1 MVILSEPLFPTQDN
15 NGHVYPIVSHSK
27 EELQNILDEEVQLK
41 RELSKMTIDTSKS
54 LSFIPIM
61 HGMFNI
67 FKEPQE
73 IEIENGGTNEQEDDN
88 TLQLISTGSLS
99 ILDESNQLNL
109 TTPAL
114 QVNVPEYR
122 AKRRKVEQI
131 LSGLLNPSTEHTSE
145 KEATPT
151 MTDDG
156 LEEDAQLTT
165 APSSPIQQTH
175 KPKGNDWHPGTETET
190 GVQVYEY
197 PARMVPVFA
206 TPGQI
211 EKVAEITESAKQN
224 DRLIGTDF
232 RKVIDYLN
240 FTLTDYDASIE
251 DAWSVSGKLIFIK
264 DFLNNLA
271 DKDMTIVILT
281 KGLGEETSM
290 YELIRECLKLAC
302 TRVGNVLDDDWNG
315 EYGVFVKTRKS
326 EEILRASEQQLF
338 THEADLIICLDIL
351 IEDNIESLSLI
362 NNKNQKKRPY
372 IVWLVTVGSLEERIF
387 RLMDEKKI
395 TFSQCNS
402 QLSELSMVA
411 NNWPQGSLED
421 GMTRNMLAAL
431 NLTSWLVD
439 YKGEC
444 EYQYRSKIELPN
456 SLLRTTPETSA
467 VAGSVVTTTTTTT
480 IAADEEASD
489 MELSSDIDTEESNR
503 QLNTEDT
510 RPVLSSQ
517 LLSFLE
523 NSIFP
528 TCDFIVNKKTTPEG
542 LDSNDV
548 ALATTIL
555 NTTGSNYINELKTLK
570 LEFEQKFNTIREKY
584 LEETKKTFF
593 RTE

>member
-1 MVILSEPLFPTQDN
+1 
-15 NGHVYPIVSHSK
+15 
-27 EELQNILDEEVQLK
+27 
-41 RELSKMTIDTSKS
+41 MTIDTSKS
-54 LSFIPIM
+54 LSLIPIM

-73 IEIENGGTNEQEDDN
+73 IDIENVRTNEQEDDN

-99 ILDESNQLNL
+99 ILDESNQLKL
-109 TTPAL
+109 TAPVL

-131 LSGLLNPSTEHTSE
+131 LSGLLNSFTERTSE

-175 KPKGNDWHPGTETET
+175 KPKGNDWYPDIEPET

-206 TPGQI
+206 TPGQV
-211 EKVAEITESAKQN
+211 EKLAEITEATKQN
-224 DRLIGTDF
+224 DRFIGTDF
-232 RKVIDYLN
+232 RKAIDYLN
-240 FTLTDYDASIE
+240 FTLTDYDASIK
-251 DAWSVSGKLIFIK
+251 DAWNVSGKLIFIK

-281 KGLGEETSM
+281 DGLGEETSM
-290 YELIRECLKLAC
+290 YELIRECLGFAC

-326 EEILRASEQQLF
+326 DEILRAPEQQLF
-338 THEADLIICLDIL
+338 TREADLIICLDIL
-351 IEDNIESLSLI
+351 IEDNAESFSLI
-362 NNKNQKKRPY
+362 NNSNQKKRPY

-387 RLMDEKKI
+387 RLMEEKNI

-402 QLSELSMVA
+402 QLSELSMA
-411 NNWPQGSLED
+411 TNNWPQGSLED

-431 NLTSWLVD
+431 NLTSWLVN
-439 YKGEC
+439 YKGKC

-456 SLLRTTPETSA
+456 SLLRTAPETSA
-467 VAGSVVTTTTTTT
+467 VAGSVVTTTAT

-489 MELSSDIDTEESNR
+489 MELSSDIDTEEANR
-503 QLNTEDT
+503 RLNTEDT

-528 TCDFIVNKKTTPEG
+528 TCDFVVNKKTTPEG
-542 LDSNDV
+542 LGKVYGGIKNNLLIYDIDSGDV
-548 ALATTIL
+548 ELATTIL
-555 NTTGSNYINELKTLK
+555 HTTGSSYIDELKILK

-584 LEETKKTFF
+584 LEETKQRFF